1 MAEQALAEE
10 AAEKARIEA
19 AFRGMCI
26 VEYDLYVDEYVFICM
41 YVRAWHTWTHI
52 WSLVN
57 KFPLFKQMLCLKL

>member
-26 VEYDLYVDEYVFICM
+26 VEYDLYVDKYVFICM
-41 YVRAWHTWTHI
+41 YVCVCVAHTDTYMV
-52 WSLVN
+52 S
-57 KFPLFKQMLCLKL
+57 C